1 MFFLKRECLTI
12 IGTAHVSEESVN
24 EVKDAIYEQHPEVV
38 AIELDRGRYTKLKQ
52 QMMGIEEDDTISV
65 TQIIKDNKVGLFLTT
80 TLLSYFQSKIGADL
94 DVAPGSEMVGAIEAS
109 EDLGIPIALI
119 DRDISTTLQRALNKM
134 GFIEKAKF
142 LFGLIASVFGFGDEE
157 DIDVEELKNPENL
170 DDLMDMFKDEAPS
183 VHEVLVH
190 ERDAYLAGRIMQIPQ
205 DHVIAVV
212 GAGHKPGIERYLDNP
227 ETLPNL
233 RDLEVINE
241 KKGIPWAKILLALI
255 PILFVVIFF
264 LAYFSGINITWNIY
278 EFIAISM
285 IMGFIGSILSGSKL
299 ISAIVGGLVAPL
311 TIIHP
316 LLAAGWFSGL
326 CEAKFRKVK
335 QSDIQNLAHIESF
348 RDLWQNNIFRILLVV
363 IGTNLGVSIATLVI
377 LPSRVFIP
385 LFMKI
390 FGG

>member
-1 MFFLKRECLTI
+1 MRRECLTI

-38 AIELDRGRYTKLKQ
+38 AIELDRGRYTKIKQ
-52 QMMGIEEDDTISV
+52 QMMGIEDDNEISV
-65 TQIIKDNKVGLFLTT
+65 TQIIKENKVSLFLTT
-80 TLLSYFQSKIGADL
+80 TMLGYFQSKIGANL
-94 DVAPGSEMVGAIEAS
+94 DVAPGSEMIGAIEAS

-119 DRDISTTLQRALNKM
+119 DRDIGTTLQRALNKM

-142 LFGLIASVFGFGDEE
+142 IFGLIGSIFGFGDDE

-170 DDLMDMFKDEAPS
+170 DDLMEMFKDEAPS

-190 ERDAYLAGRIMQIPQ
+190 ERDAYLAGKIMQIPQ

-212 GAGHKPGIERYLDNP
+212 GAGHKPGIEKYLDNP

-233 RDLEVINE
+233 RDLEVIDE
-241 KKGIPWAKILLALI
+241 KNGIPWAKILLAMI
-255 PILFVVIFF
+255 PALFIVIFF
-264 LAYFSGINITWNIY
+264 LAYFNGINITWNIY
-278 EFIAISM
+278 EFIVISM

-299 ISAIVGGLVAPL
+299 ISAIVGGVVAPL

-326 CEAKFRKVK
+326 CEAKFRKVR
-335 QSDIQNLAHIESF
+335 QSDIKNLAHIESF
-348 RDLWQNNIFRILLVV
+348 RDLWNNNIFRILLVV

-377 LPSRVFIP
+377 LPSKVFIP

>member
-1 MFFLKRECLTI
+1 MKRECLKI

-24 EVKDAIYEQHPEVV
+24 EVKDAIYEHHPDVV
-38 AIELDRGRYTKLKQ
+38 AIELDRGRFTRLKQ
-52 QMMGIEEDDTISV
+52 EMMGIEQDDTISV
-65 TQIIKDNKVGLFLTT
+65 TKIIKENKVSLFFTT
-80 TLLSYFQSKIGADL
+80 TLLSYFQSKIGADV
-94 DVAPGSEMVGAIEAS
+94 DVAPGSEMIGAIEAS

-119 DRDISTTLQRALNKM
+119 DRDISITLQRALNKM

-142 LFGLIASVFGFGDEE
+142 MFGLLASVFGFGDEDEIDIE
-157 DIDVEELKNPENL
+157 DLKNPENI
-170 DDLMDMFKDEAPS
+170 DDLMEMFKDEAPS

-190 ERDAYLAGRIMQIPQ
+190 ERDAYLAGSIMKIPQ

-212 GAGHKPGIERYLDNP
+212 GAGHKPGIENYLDNP
-227 ETLPNL
+227 ETLPDL
-233 RDLEVINE
+233 RSLEVIDE
-241 KKGIPWAKILLALI
+241 KKGIPWVKILLAMI

-264 LAYFSGINITWNIY
+264 LAFFSGINITWNIY

-285 IMGFIGSILSGSKL
+285 IMGFVGSILSGSK
-299 ISAIVGGLVAPL
+299 IQSALVGGLVAPL

-326 CEAKFRKVK
+326 CEAKFRKVR
-335 QSDIQNLAHIESF
+335 QSDIKNLAHVESF
-348 RDLWQNNIFRILLVV
+348 KDLWHNNIFRILLVV

-377 LPSRVFIP
+377 LPSKVFIP

-390 FGG
+390 FGMG

>member
-1 MFFLKRECLTI
+1 MKRECLTI

-38 AIELDRGRYTKLKQ
+38 AIELDRGRYVRLKQ
-52 QMMGIEEDDTISV
+52 QMMGIEQDDTISV
-65 TQIIKDNKVGLFLTT
+65 SKIIKENKVGLFLTT

-119 DRDISTTLQRALNKM
+119 DRDINITLQRALNKM
-134 GFIEKAKF
+134 GFIEKSKF
-142 LFGLIASVFGFGDEE
+142 LVSLIASVFGFGEDEE

-170 DDLMDMFKDEAPS
+170 DELMEIFKDEAPS

-190 ERDAYLAGRIMQIPQ
+190 ERDAYLAGRINGLPQ

-227 ETLPNL
+227 ETLPDL
-233 RDLEVINE
+233 RELEVINE
-241 KKGIPWAKILLALI
+241 KKGIPWAKILLAMI

-278 EFIAISM
+278 EFIVISM

-326 CEAKFRKVK
+326 TEAKFRKVR
-335 QSDIQNLAHIESF
+335 QSDIKNLSKIESF
-348 RDLWQNNIFRILLVV
+348 RDLWNNNIFRILLVV

-377 LPSRVFIP
+377 LPSKVFIP

>member
-1 MFFLKRECLTI
+1 MKRECLTI

-38 AIELDRGRYTKLKQ
+38 AIELDRGRYIRLKQ
-52 QMMGIEEDDTISV
+52 QMMGIEQDDTISV
-65 TQIIKDNKVGLFLTT
+65 SKIIKENKVGLFLTT

-119 DRDISTTLQRALNKM
+119 DRDINITLQRALNKM
-134 GFIEKAKF
+134 GFIEKSKF
-142 LFGLIASVFGFGDEE
+142 LVSLIASVFGFGEDEE

-170 DDLMDMFKDEAPS
+170 DELMEMFKDEAPS

-190 ERDAYLAGRIMQIPQ
+190 ERDAYLAGRINGLPQ

-241 KKGIPWAKILLALI
+241 KRGIPWAKILLAMI

-278 EFIAISM
+278 EFIVISM

-326 CEAKFRKVK
+326 TEAKYRKVR
-335 QSDIQNLAHIESF
+335 QSDIKNLSKIESF
-348 RDLWQNNIFRILLVV
+348 RDLWNNNIFRILLVV

-377 LPSRVFIP
+377 LPSKVFIP

>member
-1 MFFLKRECLTI
+1 MKRECLTI

-38 AIELDRGRYTKLKQ
+38 AIELDRGRYVRLKQ
-52 QMMGIEEDDTISV
+52 QMMGIEQDDTISV
-65 TQIIKDNKVGLFLTT
+65 SKIIKENKVGLFLTT

-119 DRDISTTLQRALNKM
+119 DRDINITLQRALNKM
-134 GFIEKAKF
+134 GFIEKSKF
-142 LFGLIASVFGFGDEE
+142 LVSLIASVFGFGEDEE

-170 DDLMDMFKDEAPS
+170 DELMEMFKDEAPS

-190 ERDAYLAGRIMQIPQ
+190 ERDAYLAGRINGLPQ

-241 KKGIPWAKILLALI
+241 KRGIPWAKILLAMI

-326 CEAKFRKVK
+326 TEAKYRKVR
-335 QSDIQNLAHIESF
+335 QSDIKNLSKIESF
-348 RDLWQNNIFRILLVV
+348 RDLWNNNIFRILLVV

-377 LPSRVFIP
+377 LPSKVFIP